1 MSEYDPCMEP
11 KNQSNILKVPTFQDS
26 PTVFSGRRIK
36 VHTLEIKG
44 RHDKQVKMEVV
55 VHPGAVVILPLLDD
69 ANLIMIRNERYA
81 VGREL
86 WELPAGTLEPKEQP
100 LETAK
105 RELIEETGYQAKH
118 VEALT
123 TFFTTPGF
131 CNEVMYAYVAKQLS
145 FVGQNLDENE
155 KIIVETISMKKAL
168 AMIQD
173 GTIVDGKTITTLLYY
188 QTFKK

>member
-1 MSEYDPCMEP
+1 ME
-11 KNQSNILKVPTFQDS
+11 QRIKVPTFQDS
-26 PTVFSGRRIK
+26 PTVFSGRRIQ
-36 VHTLEIKG
+36 VRTLQIQG

-69 ANLIMIRNERYA
+69 EHLIMIRNERYA
-81 VGREL
+81 IGREL

-105 RELIEETGYQAKH
+105 RELIEETGYQAQH
-118 VEALT
+118 VEPLS

-131 CNEVMYAYVAKQLS
+131 CNEVMYAFVAKQLS

-155 KIIVETISMKKAL
+155 KIIVETISWKKAL